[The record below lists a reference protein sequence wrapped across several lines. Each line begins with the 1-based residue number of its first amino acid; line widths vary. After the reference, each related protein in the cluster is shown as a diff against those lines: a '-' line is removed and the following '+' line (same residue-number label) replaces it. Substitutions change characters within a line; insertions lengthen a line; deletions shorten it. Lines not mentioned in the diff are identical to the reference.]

1 MLDENELLE
10 QLKLLRQ
17 EQIETLKKLESIQ
30 KPIFA
35 QSGDKKKVL
44 RIDYISFITTNTK
57 GLDIYT
63 TD

>member
-30 KPIFA
+30 KPIF
-35 QSGDKKKVL
+35 G
-44 RIDYISFITTNTK
+44 
-57 GLDIYT
+57 
-63 TD
+63 